1 MAWLHH
7 LDLSLSPA
15 KAPRLTYARASKGGQ
30 RRPGR
35 IAATGGRQCERA
47 CMQPTGPC
55 TGDRCTQLLFFHRDV
70 WHSGVWQ
77 VCLSLAVSVEIGK
90 AGRIGRHLR
99 GTGSMARGQAV
110 QRCATGV
117 TACQCQAIPC
127 YCLHCPARALHWVSG
142 TMYSSRQFLLSD
154 GCLIRYVPACSL
166 KVENADIV

>member
-15 KAPRLTYARASKGGQ
+15 KAPRLTYARASKGGSAGPAVSLQPGAVNASVHACSRLARALAIDARSFFFSQ
-30 RRPGR
+30 RR
-35 IAATGGRQCERA
+35 
-47 CMQPTGPC
+47 
-55 TGDRCTQLLFFHRDV
+55 V

-117 TACQCQAIPC
+117 MACQCQAIPC
-127 YCLHCPARALHWVSG
+127 YCLHCPARALHWESG